1 MRISQQCMSELI
13 SPAIQILNEA
23 LMCEQRRVIPFHQP
37 LRFQTKVVVRF
48 TQNNEERDLRQDSPV
63 AGGTLGGVE
72 KDLVLFD
79 GLQLGRDRGPA
90 IGDAEVMVQDVEEIP
105 EAGALKGV
113 FALGGGLLLGEQGL
127 VEGLV
132 QVQLG
137 GDAHAVAGQ
146 LPAQVGQPE
155 GGDAQGADVLERV
168 EAVEERRGDQLAQM
182 LGRLLV
188 DALFARDV
196 QRRHGNDGREEQRGR
211 LADREQRARVLDRRV
226 KEVPRQARLEQ
237 REHLLRFRHRHDPL
251 GDQVRLHVFLRVA
264 PRQVP
269 VLQPRAQRVELR
281 HFVQRAHR
289 RRRHFVFALAF
300 RVRVA

>member
-1 MRISQQCMSELI
+1 MSELI

-72 KDLVLFD
+72 KDLVLLD
-79 GLQLGRDRGPA
+79 SLQLGGDRGPA

-137 GDAHAVAGQ
+137 GDAHTVAGQ

-168 EAVEERRGDQLAQM
+168 EAVEERRRDQFAQM

-188 DALFARDV
+188 DALFAWDV
-196 QRRHGNDGREEQRGR
+196 QRRHGDDGREEQG
-211 LADREQRARVLDRRV
+211 
-226 KEVPRQARLEQ
+226 
-237 REHLLRFRHRHDPL
+237 
-251 GDQVRLHVFLRVA
+251 G
-264 PRQVP
+264 
-269 VLQPRAQRVELR
+269 
-281 HFVQRAHR
+281 
-289 RRRHFVFALAF
+289 
-300 RVRVA
+300 